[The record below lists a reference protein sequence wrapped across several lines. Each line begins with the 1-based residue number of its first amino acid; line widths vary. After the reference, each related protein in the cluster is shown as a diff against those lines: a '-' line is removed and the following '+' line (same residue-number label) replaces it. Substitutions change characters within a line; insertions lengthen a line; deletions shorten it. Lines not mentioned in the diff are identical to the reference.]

1 MFFSGLSLRT
11 KSITQL
17 FTAALIWGASFTLV
31 IWALESFSTSQILFW
46 RFLLGYLLG
55 ELILF
60 AMNREEFKA
69 SHSDFKIARYTGTTL
84 GLSLLFQI
92 YGLKF
97 TTATN
102 SGFITAT
109 YVVMIPF
116 VSFFISRQKI
126 KWIDIGFALL
136 ALFGISLLLNLDS
149 INNLQ
154 LNKGD
159 LLTILSAVGA
169 AFQITYIGIFAKTC
183 KSTFRYNNFQNL
195 WGLIITL
202 PFLIYE
208 MSLTSTGLIPSV
220 ISWKSALSVLALI
233 LTVTILAFSLQ
244 IKAQKNLPITISSM
258 LCLLEAP
265 FSFLFAALLIGEQI
279 SFVQGIGA
287 LIIMASAA
295 LAIYF
300 DRH

>member
-1 MFFSGLSLRT
+1 VPFSSLSNRS
-11 KSITQL
+11 KAITQL

-46 RFLLGYLLG
+46 RFLIGYLLG
-55 ELILF
+55 EFILF
-60 AMNREEFKA
+60 AFNRKEFKA
-69 SHSDFKIARYTGTTL
+69 SHSDFKIARYTGIAL

-116 VSFFISRQKI
+116 VSFVVSKQKI
-126 KWIDIGFALL
+126 KWLDVGFAVL
-136 ALFGISLLLNLDS
+136 ALFGISLLLNLES
-149 INNLQ
+149 LSNVAP
-154 LNKGD
+154 NKGD
-159 LLTILSAVGA
+159 LLTILSAVCA
-169 AFQITYIGIFAKTC
+169 AIQIIYIGIFAKTC
-183 KSTFRYNNFQNL
+183 ISPFRYNNFQNL
-195 WGLIITL
+195 WGLIITV

-208 MSLTSTGLIPSV
+208 MSTTSSGFIPEQ
-220 ISWKSALSVLALI
+220 ISWKSAISLITLALA
-233 LTVTILAFSLQ
+233 VTMLAFYLQ

-265 FSFLFAALLIGEQI
+265 FSFLFAALLIGEHI
-279 SFVQGIGA
+279 NFIQGVGA
-287 LIIMASAA
+287 AIIMTSAA